1 MMLLIYRYYWM
12 KDGYMIPWTPC
23 YIVAVMQLLC
33 QYNVK
38 YYINTTK

>member
-1 MMLLIYRYYWM
+1 MMFLTYSYDWM
-12 KDGYMIPWTPC
+12 KDGYMIPRTSC
-23 YIVAVMQLLC
+23 YIVVVIQLLC

>member
-1 MMLLIYRYYWM
+1 
-12 KDGYMIPWTPC
+12 MIPWAPC
-23 YIVAVMQLLC
+23 YIVAVMQLLY